1 MQLPNRT
8 ITFALAGAFILAI
21 FWPLLRPPD
30 ASLHRVVLKKQF
42 DLLKPPA
49 ESRLIYLDEKPKLG
63 RVLIGAYYQS
73 GMSYEQLKRY
83 YMPQL
88 QRHGWSLRDD
98 KGEVDADRRITL
110 CKGDYQA
117 DLEDAAERR
126 NIGWSYSL
134 TLSWGAQKR
143 CPAGA

>member
-1 MQLPNRT
+1 MPLPNRT

-21 FWPLLRPPD
+21 FWPLLHPPD
-30 ASLHRVVLKKQF
+30 TTVHRAVLKRQF
-42 DLLKPPA
+42 QLLKAPS

-73 GMSYEQLKRY
+73 SMSYDQLKHY
-83 YMPQL
+83 YVPQL
-88 QRHGWSLRDD
+88 QRHGWALREDA
-98 KGEVDADRRITL
+98 GEADADRRITL

-117 DLEDAAERR
+117 DLEHAAERR